1 MKHNLVNTT
10 IANDQLIEIIKT
22 YYLKN
27 FKEEVK
33 VEFAEELIEEKY
45 ASHATTSCK
54 ISKQKQ
60 EKNIVLTEEL
70 NEKDIKEILEWYIED
85 CKIKNVTYNYQEERI
100 GIMQHLLN
108 VNITLKEKPK
118 KRTRTK

>member
-1 MKHNLVNTT
+1 MKHDLVKTT
-10 IANDQLIEIIKT
+10 ITKEQLVGIIKE
-22 YYLKN
+22 YYLQK

-33 VEFAEELIEEKY
+33 VEFIEEIIEEKD

-54 ISKQKQ
+54 ISKLKQ

-85 CKIKNVTYNYQEERI
+85 CKIKSVTYNYQENRR

-108 VNITLKEKPK
+108 ADITLKEKPK
-118 KRTRTK
+118 KRVRK